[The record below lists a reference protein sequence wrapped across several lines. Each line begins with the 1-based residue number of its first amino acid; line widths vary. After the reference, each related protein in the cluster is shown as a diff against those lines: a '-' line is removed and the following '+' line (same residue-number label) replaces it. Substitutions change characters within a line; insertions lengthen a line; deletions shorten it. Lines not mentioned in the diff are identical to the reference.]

1 MSATHYFT
9 PQQYTFPAK
18 IKRDARMLDI
28 DDDFVTVKINDVFT
42 TENFYKNNPKTLSAY
57 LESIIMDNGYK
68 SVKATILKKH
78 IRFVAFKTVDGNT
91 L

>member
-1 MSATHYFT
+1 MSATHGLST
-9 PQQYTFPAK
+9 RQYTFPAK
-18 IKRDARMLDI
+18 MKRDARMLDI
-28 DDDFVTVKINDVFT
+28 ADDYVTVEINDVFT
-42 TENFYKNNPKTLSAY
+42 TDNFHKNNPKALKDYLST
-57 LESIIMDNGYK
+57 IMDNGYK